1 MYRIDFIVLKSAYIW
16 KSSRAESNHKE
27 NYGAL
32 DPPPPTGQNAER
44 NYLGGCPIIRGY
56 RGPPQIAS

>member
-32 DPPPPTGQNAER
+32 DPPPPQLDKTLKG
-44 NYLGGCPIIRGY
+44 II
-56 RGPPQIAS
+56 